1 MEAMIKKLSQ
11 DSTIPPIRG
20 IFHLAGVIKEEENFL
35 KLQPEQLELMFNSKA
50 RSAQHL
56 HDHTLDQPLEMFL
69 LMSSQLTVWGN
80 PAQPAYCAANSYLDA
95 LAHHRKS
102 VGLPALSLQLGAV
115 RGAGYLED
123 KVEVTKRLADKG
135 LLTLH
140 IEEVLSVLE
149 TLLESCDEPVICFA
163 NQVGGALRN
172 FVINTYFCFW
182 SIV

>member
-1 MEAMIKKLSQ
+1 MIKKLRQ

-35 KLQPEQLELMFNSKA
+35 KLQPEHLELMFNSKA

-69 LMSSQLTVWGN
+69 FMSSLVTVWGN

-102 VGLPALSLQLGAV
+102 LGLPALSLQLGAV

-135 LLTLH
+135 ILTLH
-140 IEEVLSVLE
+140 IEEVLPVLE
-149 TLLESCDEPVICFA
+149 TLLESCDEPVICLA

-172 FVINTYFCFW
+172 VINTYFCFW
-182 SIV
+182 SIF